1 MQKQKKIILV
11 NVIIVAF
18 LLITASILRSVLR
31 KMPTVFPP
39 TVLTII
45 RATIHIGIAVVWTE
59 SLRRRIVNKQV
70 RNLLVAV
77 GLLMT
82 LWLLTKTVKYEFFPN
97 STTTMARYLWYSWY
111 IPMVLIPLFG
121 IIITQFIGKPD
132 TYRLPKWTYYFY
144 IPAFIL
150 IIGVLTND
158 LHNFV
163 FSFPNGIEKYDSD
176 YNYGFLYWFEMA
188 WYIGLA
194 VAFVTLLLRKSRLPG
209 SKKMQIVPLVIMICA
224 IAFWLA
230 YTFRL
235 VKGDLTVIDCLLIGT
250 LLETA
255 IQSGLIPTNSNY
267 RALFE
272 STTVPVIIVDENYQ
286 EHYTSGG
293 AIPVDETAMRASV
306 NGTVAIDN
314 TLLSSTKIH
323 AGRVLWQDD
332 VTELNKQ
339 REELDEVR
347 EMLSEEFVL
356 ITAETEIK
364 EKQAQADEK
373 NRLYDKIAREVK
385 PQLIILSN
393 LLDKVEQGEK
403 VKENLARVAV
413 IGSYVK
419 RRGNLLLLGNES
431 GNISLREMENAL
443 CESLDNLKLLGIET
457 SLLVSGK
464 GDIALDYAIQA
475 YDLYERV
482 IESTLN
488 HVTAIFTR
496 IIHTNGRLKLS
507 LQLGVT
513 EGVSENALMGI
524 SADGKLNIEIE
535 DGDIYVDL
543 ILGGDEK

>member
-1 MQKQKKIILV
+1 MKKQKKILLT
-11 NVIIVAF
+11 NVIIVAV
-18 LLITASILRSVLR
+18 LLIIASILRSVLR
-31 KMPTVFPP
+31 EMPTLFPP
-39 TVLTII
+39 TLLTII
-45 RATIHIGIAVVWTE
+45 RATIHISIAVVWTE

-70 RNLLVAV
+70 RNLLVLV
-77 GLLMT
+77 GSLMV

-97 STTTMARYLWYSWY
+97 NTTTVARYLWYSYY

-132 TYRLPKWTYYFY
+132 TYRLPKWTYCFY
-144 IPAFIL
+144 IPAFLL

-158 LHNFV
+158 LHNFA
-163 FSFPNGIEKYDSD
+163 FSFPKGIENFNSNYD
-176 YNYGFLYWFEMA
+176 YGFLYWCAMA
-188 WYIGLA
+188 WYIGLG
-194 VAFVTLLLRKSRLPG
+194 VAFVTMLLRKSRLPG
-209 SKKMQIVPLVIMICA
+209 NKKMQILPLLIMIGA

-230 YTFRL
+230 YTFKL
-235 VKGDLTVIDCLLIGT
+235 VNGDLTVIDCLLIGT

-272 STTVPVIIVDENYQ
+272 TTSVPVIIVDENYQ
-286 EHYTSGG
+286 ARYTSGG
-293 AIPVDETAMRASV
+293 AIPVDEKAMRESV
-306 NGTVAIDN
+306 NGTVTLGN
-314 TLLSSTKIH
+314 TLLSSTKIR

-373 NRLYDKIAREVK
+373 NSLYDKIAREVK
-385 PQLIILSN
+385 PQLVILSK
-393 LLDKVEQGEK
+393 LLNKVEQGEN

-419 RRGNLLLLGNES
+419 RRGNLLLLGNEN
-431 GNISLREMENAL
+431 GNIPLREMENAL
-443 CESLDNLKLLGIET
+443 RESLDNLKLLGVET

-464 GDIALDYAIQA
+464 GDVSLDYAIKA

-482 IESTLN
+482 IEATLN
-488 HVTAIFTR
+488 NTTAIFTR
-496 IIHTNGRLKLS
+496 VILGDNKLKLS

-524 SADGKLNIEIE
+524 SADGKLDIEIE
-535 DGDIYVDL
+535 DSDVYVDL
-543 ILGGDEK
+543 ILGGDGK